1 MSSLPDLLR
10 AMRRAKAPEQAN
22 PAPELPVQTN
32 EVRTSTLELMAVLSI
47 VALVSVLFAMMR
59 G

>member
-10 AMRRAKAPEQAN
+10 AMRRAKDPEQAN
-22 PAPELPVQTN
+22 PSAEPSVHSS
-32 EVRTSTLELMAVLSI
+32 EVRTSTLELLAVLSI